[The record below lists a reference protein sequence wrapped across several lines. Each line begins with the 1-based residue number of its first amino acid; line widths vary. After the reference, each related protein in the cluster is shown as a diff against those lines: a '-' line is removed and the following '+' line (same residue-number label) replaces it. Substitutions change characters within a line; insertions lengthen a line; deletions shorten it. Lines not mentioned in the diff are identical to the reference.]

1 MGYNFPITLCY
12 IFTICVYLLT
22 NMFLHLLVLRCFL
35 FVLLFQV
42 WFFLKWLAIPSY
54 MLIFVPE
61 VPCPIKYQI
70 SLLAQRRFES
80 KGICVGLLIFL
91 VLTVFKK
98 KKKVLYECDCWQFY
112 LLICWVWMPLFF
124 TGNHQPFSTVP
135 CFPTHLLSTVEV
147 HRQLSCPRSPRWYLV
162 CIERCFKGVN
172 PLSMQ
177 PQLITL

>member
-98 KKKVLYECDCWQFY
+98 KKKFCMNVTVGSFTCSSAGYECPSF
-112 LLICWVWMPLFF
+112 LLAITSHSVQCPA
-124 TGNHQPFSTVP
+124 
-135 CFPTHLLSTVEV
+135 FPPTY
-147 HRQLSCPRSPRWYLV
+147 CP
-162 CIERCFKGVN
+162 
-172 PLSMQ
+172 Q
-177 PQLITL
+177 